1 MSTNVVILFG
11 VAFALILIILLFV
24 ARIEMRLKK
33 LFRGAKASTLEDL
46 MQELVTKVQDL
57 KRESDVHDKNI
68 SKITARLTKQ
78 GHSVKLLRFNP
89 FPDVGGNQSF
99 AVAIINE
106 EGDGVVFS
114 SLYSRERMSVFAKPI
129 LKGASD
135 IELSDEEK
143 SVVSEAQNEASK
155 K

>member
-11 VAFALILIILLFV
+11 IIFILIAVILFFV
-24 ARIEMRLKK
+24 VRVEIRLKK
-33 LFRGAKASTLEDL
+33 LFRGSSAHTLEDL
-46 MQELVTKVQDL
+46 MQSIVEKIKKLNDEGAAHSVDIEDL
-57 KRESDVHDKNI
+57 R
-68 SKITARLTKQ
+68 TRLENQ

-106 EGDGVVFS
+106 KGDGVVFS

-129 LKGASD
+129 IGGVSD
-135 IELSDEEK
+135 IELSAEEK
-143 SVVSEAQNEASK
+143 SVVEDAQKDAQK
-155 K
+155 